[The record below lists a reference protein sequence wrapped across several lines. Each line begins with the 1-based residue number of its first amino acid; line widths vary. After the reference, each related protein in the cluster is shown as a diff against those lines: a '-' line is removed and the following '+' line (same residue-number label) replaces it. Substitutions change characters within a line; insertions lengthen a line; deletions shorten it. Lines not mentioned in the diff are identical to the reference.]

1 MLNESIINRF
11 RIAPVNSQEIKYNIF
26 APLLKISNNEKY
38 KNEFVVYEDNDF
50 IVKLQGTKLT
60 QIHKDILDITFFYG
74 KNYKKDNLFGK
85 AITLYAIQ
93 KKLNY
98 KKKNN
103 HKWIIN
109 KLEELKRTNIQIIRK
124 QDKAKL
130 EFSILRA
137 TIIDPIEKQYAIL
150 IEELYLMF
158 FESFISVNYKPLLDK
173 VLNLENG
180 TTKAIVRYLFTF
192 KEHQINID
200 KLLKRIGV
208 NCGQRTFEKH
218 RKATIE
224 ELKKYG
230 NLFGIEVIPAKFLK
244 DYVIK
249 YKKPAEIKFYH
260 PVQLKK

>member
-1 MLNESIINRF
+1 MLNESLLNRF
-11 RIAPVNSQEIKYNIF
+11 KFAPAGSQEIKYNIF
-26 APLLKISNNEKY
+26 APLLKISNKEKY

-50 IVKLQGTKLT
+50 IVSLQGTKLT

-74 KNYKKDNLFGK
+74 KNYKKGNLFGK
-85 AITLYAIQ
+85 SISLYEIQ

-103 HKWIIN
+103 HKWIAI
-109 KLEELKRTNIQIIRK
+109 KLEELKRTNIQILRK
-124 QDKAKL
+124 KDKMKL

-137 TIIDPIEKQYAIL
+137 TIIDPTKKQYAIL

-158 FESFISVNYKPLLDK
+158 FESFISINYKTLLDK
-173 VLNLENG
+173 ILSLENG

-200 KLLKRIGV
+200 KLLKRVGV
-208 NCGQRTFEKH
+208 NCSKRTFEKH

-230 NLFGIEVIPAKFLK
+230 HLFGIEIIPDKFLK
-244 DYVIK
+244 NYLIK
-249 YKKPAEIKFYH
+249 YKKPNEIKFYH
-260 PVQLKK
+260 PQK